1 VALNSPI
8 TVPIAEFSAMP
19 RLLAVISVGA
29 EFAERWP
36 EIKHNETTR
45 EKQEDTKPAFEC
57 GHKRDFINDLIHK
70 FYE

>member
-1 VALNSPI
+1 MA
-8 TVPIAEFSAMP
+8 
-19 RLLAVISVGA
+19 RLLGLMSVGA

-36 EIKHNETTR
+36 EIKHNGTTR